1 MPDKEKELSDKLM
14 EKLNSF
20 NKDHDSLRISR
31 SLRKVFFDY
40 LRFQDAGLSTD
51 FDIVIEDVETAIQ
64 LMESFADETMSR
76 PML

>member
-1 MPDKEKELSDKLM
+1 MPNQEKVLSDKLM

-31 SLRKVFFDY
+31 NLRKVFFDY

-51 FDIVIEDVETAIQ
+51 FETVIEDVETVIQ
-64 LMESFADETMSR
+64 LMELFADETISR

>member
-1 MPDKEKELSDKLM
+1 MPNQEMVLSDKLM

-40 LRFQDAGLSTD
+40 LRFQNAGLSTD
-51 FDIVIEDVETAIQ
+51 FDTVIEDVDTLIQ
-64 LMESFADETMSR
+64 LMELFADETISR

>member
-1 MPDKEKELSDKLM
+1 MPDQEKVLSDKLM

-31 SLRKVFFDY
+31 SLRRVFFDY

-51 FDIVIEDVETAIQ
+51 FETVIEDVETVIQ
-64 LMESFADETMSR
+64 LMELFADETISR

>member
-1 MPDKEKELSDKLM
+1 MPNQEKVLSDELM
-14 EKLNSF
+14 EKLNGF

-51 FDIVIEDVETAIQ
+51 FDTVIEDVETVIQ
-64 LMESFADETMSR
+64 LMELFADETISR